1 MKKNLFVIIGIFL
14 VIIVILTYTYYNYR
28 KINILAQQ
36 KNKEYEVYTQDAIL
50 GSTLMTLIN
59 KVSDQNEKNG
69 VEKDK
74 QNRYINNEEN
84 SIKIEV
90 KFLESDKIFAMES
103 ISNMGSEAFI
113 KNYNNMNFKCIQKEY
128 HEKTKYIKYMLFEQ
142 IKLDVNER

>member
-14 VIIVILTYTYYNYR
+14 IIIAILSYTYYNYK
-28 KINILAQQ
+28 KINILAEQ
-36 KNKEYEVYTQDAIL
+36 KNKEYETYTQDAIL

-59 KVSDQNEKNG
+59 KASDQNEKNG

-74 QNRYINNEEN
+74 QNRYISNEEN

-90 KFLESDKIFAMES
+90 KFLESDKIYAMES
-103 ISNMGSEAFI
+103 ISSLGSEAFI
-113 KNYNNMNFKCIQKEY
+113 KNYNNMNFIYTKKEY